1 MTTHPRAYAV
11 VVGDELVTGGC
22 RDENGPRILHELE
35 GLGFE
40 TGGRFLLPDAPDEIA
55 RLLRALMQ
63 RAGDVVIVSGGLGPT
78 HEDRTREAI
87 AEALGLELELDAE
100 GLAAIEKR
108 YAERGRDVPSEARRQ
123 ALRPARAD
131 LLRNPAGRSPGFLLD
146 HEGCLLAVLPG
157 PPRQLREMLEKA
169 LVPNLRQHLNIEEA
183 SIERRRLK
191 VIGLDPAMVRTT
203 LGRSVGNAPG
213 LRFSVLPLGG
223 EIDVLLTARVE
234 GDEAPSSRLGR
245 VLVDVSAAFGD
256 HLVRVVDPAAA
267 RPGADDEDEVAAPT
281 VPEVDGLMATIA
293 EELTNRGWSL
303 VTAESCTGGMVAA
316 RVTGLAGSSDF
327 FRGAVVAYSNDEKT
341 SRLGVAPELLESL
354 GAVSG
359 EVARAMAEGGR
370 RELGTDVSIS
380 VTGIAGPAGGTS
392 TKPVGLVFVG
402 VSSPNEVR
410 VTRHLFRGDRETVR
424 TETTAAALD
433 ELRRL
438 LRGLPPLG
446 ELVEVGEPGGGTQG

>member
-1 MTTHPRAYAV
+1 MTAHPRAYAV

-87 AEALGLELELDAE
+87 AEALGLELELDQE
-100 GLAAIEKR
+100 GLAAIEQR
-108 YAERGRDVPSEARRQ
+108 YAERGRGVPSEARRQ
-123 ALRPARAD
+123 ALRPAQAE
-131 LLRNPAGRSPGFLLD
+131 LLRNPAGRSPGFMLD
-146 HEGCLLAVLPG
+146 HERCLLAVLPG
-157 PPRQLREMLEKA
+157 PPRQLREMLEKV
-169 LVPNLRQHLNIEEA
+169 LVPNLRQHLNIDEA
-183 SIERRRLK
+183 SIERRRLT
-191 VIGLDPAMVRTT
+191 VIGREPASVRTT
-203 LGRSVGNAPG
+203 LANAVGEGEG

-234 GDEAPSSRLGR
+234 GDEEPAQRLGR
-245 VLVDVSAAFGD
+245 VLKTVSEVFGD
-256 HLVRVVDPAAA
+256 HLVRVVDAGPAGG
-267 RPGADDEDEVAAPT
+267 RGEDEEEAPR
-281 VPEVDGLMATIA
+281 EEESDGLMASIG
-293 EELTNRGWSL
+293 EELRTRGWSL
-303 VTAESCTGGMVAA
+303 CTAESCTGGMVAG
-316 RVTGLAGSSDF
+316 RVTSLPGASEF
-327 FRGAVVAYSNDEKT
+327 FTGAVVAYSDEDKMA
-341 SRLGVAPELLESL
+341 RLGVAAELLESF

-370 RELGTDVSIS
+370 VALGTQVAVS
-380 VTGIAGPAGGTS
+380 VTGIAGPAGGTA

-402 VSSPNEVR
+402 VASPDEVR
-410 VTRHLFRGDRETVR
+410 VTRHLFRGDRQTIR

-438 LRGLPPLG
+438 LRGLPALG
-446 ELVEVGEPGGGTQG
+446 EPLEVGGDGSGG